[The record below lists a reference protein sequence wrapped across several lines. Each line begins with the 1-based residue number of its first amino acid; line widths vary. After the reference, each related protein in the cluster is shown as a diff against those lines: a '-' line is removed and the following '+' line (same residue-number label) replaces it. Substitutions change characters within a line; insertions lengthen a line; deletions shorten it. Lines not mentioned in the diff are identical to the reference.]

1 MDRLASRPD
10 PQDGRDAA
18 FRKELLRRYQSLRRF
33 LPSLLDT
40 VAFEAAP
47 GGQPVLEAMGSLRA
61 LEGRPRRVS
70 VTMVSLKIVNGRW
83 RRLVLSNPQLGED
96 EVDRRGYSF
105 CVLEALQ
112 GALRR
117 RDVFVPRAGRFTD
130 PRAKLLDGPAWTAAR
145 PEICVGLNLDP
156 APQRALEKLAAQL
169 DSAYR
174 QTADRLDANLALE
187 NHRERALTPCAFAGE
202 EAGRGVDRTH
212 SRVPTVRHTA
222 R

>member
-1 MDRLASRPD
+1 MPWTASPPGPIRKTGATPRSARSCCAATRAS
-10 PQDGRDAA
+10 DGSYRACSI
-18 FRKELLRRYQSLRRF
+18 RSRSK
-33 LPSLLDT
+33 
-40 VAFEAAP
+40 
-47 GGQPVLEAMGSLRA
+47 PVLEALGSLRA